1 MPQKLLPYLLF
12 FLTHRVMSLVTNEKG
27 QAPSNS
33 PSDCTWSLSMC
44 EPYQVVLGGEAKQ
57 TDPAMK

>member
-33 PSDCTWSLSMC
+33 PSDCTWSLLMC
-44 EPYQVVLGGEAKQ
+44 KAYQVVLGGEAKQ